1 MSLTAFALACVLQ
14 TQDPPLAGIAKM
26 TAEAATVSGVVETE
40 LARTFLSGAGKL
52 PAPAARAWYFRRTDA
67 SVEYRSETQ
76 YQGMSMEERK
86 EWTRRDLTEDIFY
99 NTKYGTPLAY
109 ARLLDVAA
117 LKGLTSLEG
126 KRVVDFGYGTIGH
139 LRLMSDLGAEAVGVD
154 VDPFL
159 DTLYGDPRDVKTE
172 KGKIE
177 LLRGFFPTDG
187 RLVAAMGNYDVFT
200 SKNTL
205 KKGYIHPSREAKP
218 EQMVDL
224 GVDDETF
231 LRTVYNGLKPGG
243 YVVIY
248 NLSGPK
254 AKESEPFNPSAEG
267 ENPFPKELW
276 EKVGF
281 TTLAYDEV
289 DSPAIRKMGEG
300 FGWGKPADLET
311 AFFSWYSIFRKPD

>member
-1 MSLTAFALACVLQ
+1 LTALALACILQ
-14 TQDPPLAGIAKM
+14 TQDPPDPVTGIARM
-26 TAEAATVSGVVETE
+26 VLEAEAVSGHVDSE
-40 LARTFLSGAGKL
+40 LARNFLSGAKDL
-52 PAPAARAWYFRRTDA
+52 PGPTARAWYFRRKDDG
-67 SVEYRSETQ
+67 VEYRSEAQ
-76 YQGMSMEERK
+76 YQGMSVDERK
-86 EWTRRDLTEDIFY
+86 NWTRRDLTEDIFY

-117 LKGLTSLEG
+117 LKGMTNLEG

-139 LRLMSDLGAEAVGVD
+139 LRLMASMGAEAVGVD

-159 DTLYGDPRDVKTE
+159 DTLYGDPNDTNAK

-187 RLVAAMGNYDVFT
+187 RLVTAMGRYDVFT

-218 EQMVDL
+218 EQMVSL

-231 LRTVYNGLKPGG
+231 LKTVFNGLKPGG

-248 NLSGPK
+248 NICGAK
-254 AKESEPFNPSAEG
+254 AKENEPFNPSAEG

-281 TTLAYDEV
+281 KTLAYDEV
-289 DSPAIRKMGEG
+289 DSPTIRKMGEA
-300 FGWGKPADLET
+300 FGWGKPAELET
-311 AFFSWYSIFRKPD
+311 TFFSWYSVFQKPD